1 MSDTIL
7 YLEVTALN
15 RVPSYKAGLVVV
27 DIDDEPQEHN
37 WKVPVKEF
45 LEERAKIDLI
55 KGFGEIK
62 KAAEDLRIIPE
73 IVRDCFLY
81 SPGTLN
87 SRTFL
92 EPQL

>member
-1 MSDTIL
+1 M
-7 YLEVTALN
+7 
-15 RVPSYKAGLVVV
+15 VV
-27 DIDDEPQEHN
+27 DKDDEPQKDN
-37 WKVPVKEF
+37 WEVPVKEF
-45 LEERAKIDLI
+45 LEERAKIHLI

-73 IVRDCFLY
+73 IVGDCFLY

-87 SRTFL
+87 SRTAFL